1 MPTLETGQSFERY
14 RIIHL
19 LGSSVSGESY
29 EAEDTMLLRRVTLKL
44 IHPTATLPDAARR
57 QFFREM
63 QGVSI
68 LNHSYLAP
76 VLDYGEFDGKL
87 YVARRYVSNGS
98 LLSHNGRM
106 WFQVPLDVFYAVQ
119 YGYQLAKALQYI
131 HNRGY
136 LHGALTLANILV
148 LRIPNFV
155 NESDYAP
162 FLLADVGLTQFVR
175 RFGEKNNTP
184 LPITAAPEQLYK
196 RIIPASDQFALAVLL
211 YFWLVGRLP
220 YIGLPEEIEHLKLTE
235 TITPPSSFN
244 TNITVE
250 QDRVILR
257 ALSVSPEDRYQSVQA
272 FADALLA
279 TLSPKTQPVFNT
291 EPANHILS
299 NILDAS
305 ESTPQPSDEQ
315 ATEQI
320 QQRESETELLQHAT
334 IPVQQIAHLI
344 IFSPYTEETYTVELH
359 GNEMTIGRAGS
370 SDILL
375 DRDDLTSRH
384 HALLKREKD
393 RFVIYDR
400 RSANGVQVNGQ
411 QIESDNGFPLVDGD
425 NIKIGN
431 YQLTFHEATPTAIDQ
446 GDQSLASAP

>member
-119 YGYQLAKALQYI
+119 YGYQLAKVLQYI

-162 FLLADVGLTQFVR
+162 FLLADVGLTQLGMR
-175 RFGEKNNTP
+175 NT
-184 LPITAAPEQLYK
+184 
-196 RIIPASDQFALAVLL
+196 RMLAKV
-211 YFWLVGRLP
+211 
-220 YIGLPEEIEHLKLTE
+220 
-235 TITPPSSFN
+235 
-244 TNITVE
+244 
-250 QDRVILR
+250 
-257 ALSVSPEDRYQSVQA
+257 
-272 FADALLA
+272 
-279 TLSPKTQPVFNT
+279 
-291 EPANHILS
+291 
-299 NILDAS
+299 
-305 ESTPQPSDEQ
+305 
-315 ATEQI
+315 
-320 QQRESETELLQHAT
+320 
-334 IPVQQIAHLI
+334 
-344 IFSPYTEETYTVELH
+344 
-359 GNEMTIGRAGS
+359 
-370 SDILL
+370 
-375 DRDDLTSRH
+375 
-384 HALLKREKD
+384 
-393 RFVIYDR
+393 
-400 RSANGVQVNGQ
+400 
-411 QIESDNGFPLVDGD
+411 
-425 NIKIGN
+425 
-431 YQLTFHEATPTAIDQ
+431 
-446 GDQSLASAP
+446 SAPCK

>member
-235 TITPPSSFN
+235 TITQPSSFN

-250 QDRVILR
+250 QDVVILR

-359 GNEMTIGRAGS
+359 GDEMTIGRAGS
-370 SDILL
+370 SDIFL

-411 QIESDNGFPLVDGD
+411 QIESDNGFLLVDGD

-431 YQLTFHEATPTAIDQ
+431 YQLTFHEATSTAIDQ

>member
-1 MPTLETGQSFERY
+1 MPTLKTGQSFERY
-14 RIIHL
+14 RILHL

-44 IHPTATLPDAARR
+44 IQPTATLPDAARR

-87 YVARRYVSNGS
+87 YVARRYVSHGS

-106 WFQVPLDVFYAVQ
+106 WFQVPLDVFNAVQ

-155 NESDYAP
+155 NESDSAP

-196 RIIPASDQFALAVLL
+196 RIISASDQFALAVLL

-220 YIGLPEEIEHLKLTE
+220 YIGSPEEIEQLKLTE

-305 ESTPQPSDEQ
+305 ESTSQSSDEQ
-315 ATEQI
+315 ATEPI
-320 QQRESETELLQHAT
+320 QQREQETELLQHEKT
-334 IPVQQIAHLI
+334 PVQQIAHLI
-344 IFSPYTEETYTVELH
+344 IFSPYTEEPYTVELH

-384 HALLKREKD
+384 HALLKCEND

-411 QIESDNGFPLVDGD
+411 QIENDNSFPLVDGD

-431 YQLTFHEATPTAIDQ
+431 YVLTFHEATPTAIDQ